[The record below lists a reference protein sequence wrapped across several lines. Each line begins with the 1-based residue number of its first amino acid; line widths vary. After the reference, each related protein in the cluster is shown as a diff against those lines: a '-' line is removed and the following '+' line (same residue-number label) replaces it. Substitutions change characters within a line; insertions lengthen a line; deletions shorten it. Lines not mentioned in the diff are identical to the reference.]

1 MSALKKWFKNQVIA
15 LTMSMTNVE
24 KNMLG
29 QGGGSQLSEDVTAKH
44 LRHMQGTLLD
54 ALMRGEITQEVKDL
68 RWRMYKV
75 DQASKNMKSNF
86 TLNTDGTMTYLGS
99 EEVSHEDL
107 LSKIK
112 MDTFDDYPLEMVV
125 KNTEVTLGVI
135 ETIYGEQ
142 MKQEHVSGDTVLN
155 TLTINEISAKDYSA
169 TVKGELPIKI
179 ERKFFPKFYLEKFSK
194 KLVIRKIDDTKK
206 LLEFYVNKYPDE
218 YNTTSNFFIN
228 EIKKVIENGPQHSN
242 FLQID
247 EVGFVTNKTIGVV
260 DSLLYTYN
268 VLSFD
273 KIIEFDGNYV
283 IKFICEVTTNGEFIL
298 EQYVEAEL
306 EEKYKKK
313 TPRKRKI

>member
-54 ALMRGEITQEVKDL
+54 ALMRGEVTQEVKDL

-75 DQASKNMKSNF
+75 DQAASNMKAKFVRKN
-86 TLNTDGTMTYLGS
+86 NEMVYMGT

-107 LSKIK
+107 LSRIK
-112 MDTFDDYPLEMVV
+112 VDTFDNYPLEMVV
-125 KNTEVTLGVI
+125 KNTEIALGVI
-135 ETIYGEQ
+135 ETIYGAQ
-142 MKQEHVSGDTVLN
+142 MAQQYVSGDTVLN
-155 TLTINEISAKDYSA
+155 TATINGISSKDHGA

-179 ERKFFPKFYLEKFSK
+179 ERQFFPKFYLEKFTK

-218 YNTTSNFFIN
+218 YNTTSNFFVN
-228 EIKKVIENGPQHSN
+228 EIKKVIENGPQNSN
-242 FLQID
+242 FLQFD
-247 EVGFVTNKTIGVV
+247 EVGFVTNKTIGVG

-283 IKFICEVTTNGEFIL
+283 IKFICEVSTNGEFIL

-306 EEKYKKK
+306 EEKYNKKAA
-313 TPRKRKI
+313 RKRKI